1 MKKTCL
7 FLLLTL
13 SMAVSAQAAD
23 GTVNVASNF
32 SVQATADRLEIIM
45 QKKGLTIFNRIKHS
59 EGAKRAGI
67 DLRPT
72 ELLIFGNPVVGA
84 PLMQCQQSVAIDLP
98 QKMLVWENQD
108 GKVWITYNSP
118 QYLRDRHD
126 ISGCDKIIAKLEK
139 VLASISQSAST
150 E

>member
-1 MKKTCL
+1 MKKICL

-13 SMAVSAQAAD
+13 SIAVSAQAAD

-59 EGAKRAGI
+59 EGAKHAGI
-67 DLRPT
+67 DLRQT

>member
-1 MKKTCL
+1 MKKIFL
-7 FLLLTL
+7 VLLLFF
-13 SMAVSAQAAD
+13 SMTVSAQAVD
-23 GTVNVASNF
+23 GTVNVASSF

-45 QKKGLTIFNRIKHS
+45 QKKGLTVFNRIKHS
-59 EGAKRAGI
+59 EGAKLAGI
-67 DLRPT
+67 DLRKT

-84 PLMQCQQSVAIDLP
+84 PLMKCQQTVAIDLP
-98 QKMLVWENQD
+98 QKMLVWEDKD

-118 QYLRDRHD
+118 QYLRDRHT

-139 VLASISQSAST
+139 VLASISLSAST

>member
-1 MKKTCL
+1 MKKI
-7 FLLLTL
+7 FFVLLLFF
-13 SMAVSAQAAD
+13 SMTVSAQAVD
-23 GTVNVASNF
+23 GTVNVASSF

-45 QKKGLTIFNRIKHS
+45 QKKGLTVFNRIKHS
-59 EGAKRAGI
+59 EGAKLAGI
-67 DLRPT
+67 DLRKT

-84 PLMQCQQSVAIDLP
+84 PLMKCQQTVAIDLP
-98 QKMLVWENQD
+98 QKMLVWEDKD

-118 QYLRDRHD
+118 QYLRDRHT

-139 VLASISQSAST
+139 VLASISLSAST